1 MAGSTTPPQQAVQL
15 SALCST
21 SQPPTHD
28 GPTQRFR
35 PVGATHALDMGST
48 RSSLYAPKVAPPM
61 SSTVRGHNRTG
72 YLVGVRRLGL
82 GLRLRFGHQI

>member
-1 MAGSTTPPQQAVQL
+1 MAGSTSPPQQAVQL
-15 SALCST
+15 SALCLT

-35 PVGATHALDMGST
+35 LVGATHGLGST
-48 RSSLYAPKVAPPM
+48 RSSLYWLKVAPPM
-61 SSTVRGHNRTG
+61 SAAVRGHNRTG
-72 YLVGVRRLGL
+72 YLVGVGVRRLGL